1 MKKCK
6 GRGKAIK
13 GRHEEERKPRSL
25 GGEIVIRC
33 RRTAFSLFARAVGQ
47 PSLSLILFH
56 IERTSSSDLPILVE
70 ITRHENRDFSSAF
83 KVRSFC
89 LSSKVQIDN
98 GLEER
103 DLDLSGRR
111 RRFAGALGTA
121 LAFCLRF
128 GGDGVVVESFE
139 GAGRTSGDGAAT
151 W

>member
-1 MKKCK
+1 MKIITRY
-6 GRGKAIK
+6 RGTSFPCLRVT
-13 GRHEEERKPRSL
+13 G
-25 GGEIVIRC
+25 
-33 RRTAFSLFARAVGQ
+33 GQ

-89 LSSKVQIDN
+89 LSSKDQNDN

-103 DLDLSGRR
+103 DLDLSCRR

-121 LAFCLRF
+121 LALCFRF

-139 GAGRTSGDGAAT
+139 DAGRTSGDGAAT

>member
-1 MKKCK
+1 M
-6 GRGKAIK
+6 
-13 GRHEEERKPRSL
+13 S
-25 GGEIVIRC
+25 GETVMQC
-33 RRTAFSLFARAVGQ
+33 RRSAFPWFAHVVGQ

-56 IERTSSSDLPILVE
+56 MERTSSSDLPILVE

-89 LSSKVQIDN
+89 LSSEVQSDS

-103 DLDLSGRR
+103 DRDWSSRR
-111 RRFAGALGTA
+111 RRFAGALGTD
-121 LAFCLRF
+121 LAFCLRV
-128 GGDGVVVESFE
+128 GGDGVLVESFE